1 MLGVSGSSLTRSNV
15 SFVFS
20 CFSLSLYLLW
30 ELHSND
36 SISCALCQSVPW
48 HDNGFSWCIGLWLR
62 KTGLK
67 VKQIQREHVT
77 ITFVFPIAHSMLIQ
91 ARERPRAEIFPLHSL
106 RFTDLRESNPVTI
119 PATPLFYDGFTATQI
134 TCETPVEMT
143 YMLKLG
149 NSW

>member
-1 MLGVSGSSLTRSNV
+1 
-15 SFVFS
+15 
-20 CFSLSLYLLW
+20 
-30 ELHSND
+30 
-36 SISCALCQSVPW
+36 
-48 HDNGFSWCIGLWLR
+48 
-62 KTGLK
+62 
-67 VKQIQREHVT
+67 
-77 ITFVFPIAHSMLIQ
+77 MLIQ

-149 NSW
+149 NSWQEIILSFLKDKHLPIHK